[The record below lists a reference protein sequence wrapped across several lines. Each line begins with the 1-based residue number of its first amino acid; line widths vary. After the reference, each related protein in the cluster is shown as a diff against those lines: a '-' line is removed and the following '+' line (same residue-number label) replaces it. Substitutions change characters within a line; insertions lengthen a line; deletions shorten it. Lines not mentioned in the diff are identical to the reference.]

1 MVKKSSMAQ
10 RRCSRPLIIAL
21 NDILAKEKSE
31 VLQIIFLTEYDE
43 NKHMGQSFKEGRE
56 EILLE
61 KIQKKLEKGKR
72 IEQIAEGNFCYD
84 KGDWYDC

>member
-1 MVKKSSMAQ
+1 MQSAIDHCIE
-10 RRCSRPLIIAL
+10 RNILT
-21 NDILAKEKSE
+21 DILAKEKSE

-72 IEQIAEGNFCYD
+72 IEQIAEGNFGYD
-84 KGDWYDC
+84 KGDWYDG